1 MPRYVPSLGKTCVS
15 CTKIYD
21 IYHNRRALSDMYGRQ
36 KVAVVG
42 QVLLILGPIITA
54 TAKTMNIAIGK
65 QNPLVEHLTSA
76 YTIQLVKC
84 FPD

>member
-1 MPRYVPSLGKTCVS
+1 MPRSVPSLGKYHVS
-15 CTKIYD
+15 STKTFD

-54 TAKTMNIAIGK
+54 TANTMNIAIGK
-65 QNPLVEHLTSA
+65 QSLLVIYLIISN
-76 YTIQLVKC
+76 TIQLVKC
-84 FPD
+84 SLG

>member
-1 MPRYVPSLGKTCVS
+1 MPHFVLSLGKSCVLR
-15 CTKIYD
+15 TRIYN

-54 TAKTMNIAIGK
+54 TANTMNIAIGK
-65 QNPLVEHLTSA
+65 RSLLILHLLIA
-76 YTIQLVKC
+76 NTIQLVKYS
-84 FPD
+84 PG